1 MRRHSEVTRASN
13 RSVPRATGDSAASAS
28 SARRGFSLA
37 LPRFSGPQLFPS
49 QRSFKLFSSA
59 FFVTIGLLLV
69 NVVDPYSG
77 AVASPYYI
85 PATIVAPDGQDI
97 DVDGT
102 YTTAAGRDGVSIS
115 ARVAAK
121 AASASAPAAGIPD
134 PDTAQAIGLQAVLA
148 RGWGMEQFDCLV
160 ALWNRESHWNV
171 YAHNKSSGAYG
182 IPQSLPGEKMATV
195 ADDWQTNPATQIEWG
210 LRYIQGRYGSPCGA
224 WAHSEAVHWY

>member
-1 MRRHSEVTRASN
+1 MRL
-13 RSVPRATGDSAASAS
+13 AS
-28 SARRGFSLA
+28 SSVVR
-37 LPRFSGPQLFPS
+37 PRLVVPSLFPS

-59 FFVTIGLLLV
+59 FLITVGVLLV

-85 PATIVAPDGQDI
+85 PASTTTFVDGQE
-97 DVDGT
+97 VNVAGT
-102 YTTAAGRDGVSIS
+102 YTTAAGRDGVTASGR
-115 ARVAAK
+115 AAAK
-121 AASASAPAAGIPD
+121 ASASAPAAGVPD
-134 PDTAQAIGLQAVLA
+134 PDTAQALGLAAVKA
-148 RGWGMEQFDCLV
+148 RGWGMDEYDCLV

-171 YAHNKSSGAYG
+171 YAHNTGSGAYG
-182 IPQSLPGEKMATV
+182 IPQSLPGEKMASV

>member
-1 MRRHSEVTRASN
+1 MRSFRDSTNKGKKRLASVSIPRPRLVTPS
-13 RSVPRATGDSAASAS
+13 
-28 SARRGFSLA
+28 
-37 LPRFSGPQLFPS
+37 LFPS
-49 QRSFKLFSSA
+49 QRSFGLFSSA
-59 FFVTIGLLLV
+59 FFITVGLLLV

-85 PATIVAPDGQDI
+85 PATVVAPDGQDVTI
-97 DVDGT
+97 EGT
-102 YTTAAGRDGVSIS
+102 YTTAAGRDSVTVT
-115 ARVAAK
+115 ARSAAK
-121 AASASAPAAGIPD
+121 ASATAPAAGTPD
-134 PDTAQAIGLQAVLA
+134 PDTAQAIGLAAVKA
-148 RGWGMEQFDCLV
+148 RGWGMEQYDCLV

-210 LRYIQGRYGSPCGA
+210 LRYIEGRYGSPCGA

>member
-1 MRRHSEVTRASN
+1 MTMRGSTHVYVSAKA
-13 RSVPRATGDSAASAS
+13 ATPS
-28 SARRGFSLA
+28 SAVTSVRGRKRWVHRTGKPMSLVG
-37 LPRFSGPQLFPS
+37 L
-49 QRSFKLFSSA
+49 SFLAVVA
-59 FFVTIGLLLV
+59 FLMV

-85 PATIVAPDGQDI
+85 PPTQFAEDAQAISLNND
-97 DVDGT
+97 
-102 YTTAAGRDGVSIS
+102 YTTSASRDGFKVNK
-115 ARVAAK
+115 AAPK
-121 AASASAPAAGIPD
+121 AASAGASAPAAGTPD
-134 PDTAQAIGLQAVLA
+134 PDTAQAIGLQMVTA
-148 RGWGMEQFDCLV
+148 RGWGSTEYDCLV

-224 WAHSEAVHWY
+224 WASSQARGWY

>member
-1 MRRHSEVTRASN
+1 MGRHSEVVRASN
-13 RSVPRATGDSAASAS
+13 RSVPQPMPHSADSNSLG
-28 SARRGFSLA
+28 RRGTSLT
-37 LPRFSGPQLFPS
+37 LPRFTLPKLFPS
-49 QRSFKLFSSA
+49 QRSFKLFSAA
-59 FFVTIGLLLV
+59 FIITVGILLV

-85 PATIVAPDGQDI
+85 PAEIVPPEGQDVEI
-97 DVDGT
+97 DGT
-102 YTTAAGRDGVSIS
+102 YTTAAGRDGVSVS
-115 ARVAAK
+115 AKAAAK
-121 AASASAPAAGIPD
+121 AASASAPAAGTPD
-134 PDTAQAIGLQAVLA
+134 PDTAQALGLQAVLA
-148 RGWGMEQFDCLV
+148 RGWGMDQYDCLV

>member
-1 MRRHSEVTRASN
+1 MGRHSDVASGSDLSVV
-13 RSVPRATGDSAASAS
+13 RSLRDSANKSRVRLASAS
-28 SARRGFSLA
+28 VVR
-37 LPRFSGPQLFPS
+37 PRLVMPSLFPS
-49 QRSFKLFSSA
+49 QRSAGLFSSA
-59 FFVTIGLLLV
+59 FLITVALLLV

-85 PATIVAPDGQDI
+85 PATIVAPDGQDVTI
-97 DVDGT
+97 EGT
-102 YTTAAGRDGVSIS
+102 YTTAAGRDGISIS
-115 ARVAAK
+115 AKAAAK
-121 AASASAPAAGIPD
+121 ASASAPAAGTPD
-134 PDTAQAIGLQAVLA
+134 PDTAQAMGLVAVQA
-148 RGWGMEQFDCLV
+148 RGWDMEQYDCLV

-210 LRYIQGRYGSPCGA
+210 LRYIEGRYGSPCGA

>member
-1 MRRHSEVTRASN
+1 M
-13 RSVPRATGDSAASAS
+13 
-28 SARRGFSLA
+28 
-37 LPRFSGPQLFPS
+37 
-49 QRSFKLFSSA
+49 
-59 FFVTIGLLLV
+59 V

-85 PATIVAPDGQDI
+85 PAPIVAMEGQDI
-97 DVDGT
+97 TVEGS
-102 YTTAAGRDGVSIS
+102 YTTAAGREGVSVS
-115 ARVAAK
+115 EKPAVK
-121 AASASAPAAGIPD
+121 AAASAPAAGIPD
-134 PDTAQAIGLQAVLA
+134 PDTAQAIGLQAVIA
-148 RGWGMEQFDCLV
+148 RGWGMEQYDCLV

-171 YAHNKSSGAYG
+171 YAHNTSSGAYG